1 MSTANPTSP
10 LVRALLATTTL
21 SLLLAACRQATPI
34 GLPTPTPGA
43 AAQTQ
48 PTVAPDAQQPAPAP
62 ANDAAA
68 TPEAANPA
76 QQPEAPPTPAPSNLP
91 QSVNINAAA
100 LSDKVAAI
108 TLPAQNGDPGAPNM
122 GGAMP
127 SHVRISFGGEQ
138 LTTDFVDPSQRQ
150 ILIIPV
156 QDYLDRFAADADM
169 QKQAKSRIDALQA
182 LIKARTTKAS
192 DEIPVI
198 PAFNAAQVFRSKVKY
213 INFKGGSG
221 VRFLTAYA
229 QDVLPIT
236 NSDVFYTFQG
246 LTNDGKYYV
255 AAYIP
260 VDTKVLTESRDKV
273 QQKELDDTV
282 KDFDAYLKRVTT
294 ALERQPSNGYT
305 PNLDSVDNVIK
316 SVELKTN
323 DPAPQ
328 AQAGDQPAPATDA
341 VTSTVDPATDP
352 GIAVIDP
359 KPAGVDATTPTTD
372 TAQTPAQTT
381 QGNAAAGEAQVGRT
395 NATDGLNVRA
405 TPSARGARLGQL
417 RHRAR
422 VEVLGRNQ
430 GSNWLQIR
438 FRNRTGWVS
447 AEFIVGIDVNKLP
460 LVE

>member
-1 MSTANPTSP
+1 MSTPKPTSP
-10 LVRALLATTTL
+10 FVYALLVTTTL
-21 SLLLAACRQATPI
+21 SLLLAACRPATPA
-34 GLPTPTPGA
+34 GLPTPTSGV
-43 AAQTQ
+43 AAQAQ
-48 PTVAPDAQQPAPAP
+48 PTVAPDAQPAGQAP
-62 ANDAAA
+62 ANDTTATPDAAA
-68 TPEAANPA
+68 PA
-76 QQPEAPPTPAPSNLP
+76 QQPEAPPTPVPSNLP

-138 LTTDFVDPSQRQ
+138 LTTDFVDPNQRQ

-169 QKQAKSRIDALQA
+169 QKQAQSRIDALQA

-192 DEIPVI
+192 DEIPVV

-221 VRFLTAYA
+221 VRFVTTYA
-229 QDVLPIT
+229 QDVMPIT

-273 QQKELDDTV
+273 QQKELDETV

-305 PNLDSVDNVIK
+305 PNLDSVDNVVK
-316 SVELKTN
+316 SIELKTA
-323 DPAPQ
+323 DSA
-328 AQAGDQPAPATDA
+328 AQAGDQPAQATDA
-341 VTSTVDPATDP
+341 VTATVAPGTDP
-352 GIAVIDP
+352 GVAVIDP
-359 KPAGVDATTPTTD
+359 KPAGVDATSPTTD
-372 TAQTPAQTT
+372 TAQAPAQPA
-381 QGNAAAGEAQVGRT
+381 QGAAGEAQVGRT

-405 TPSARGARLGQL
+405 TPSSRGARLGQL

-430 GSNWLQIR
+430 NSDWLQIR
-438 FRNRTGWVS
+438 YRNRTGWVS
-447 AEFIVGIDVNKLP
+447 AEFIVGIDVNTLP
-460 LVE
+460 LVD